1 MNRIRIAPLLILIS
15 AASLALG
22 APVAHAGI
30 GGTTLS
36 GLHGFTAMAVDDAHG
51 HMFATGSTSQDSSV
65 VVLNDAGAVVTTLT
79 GESGAGGM
87 VVDGSTLYV
96 ARCGGDAIDVFDTAT
111 LAKTGSFAANVGGV
125 CQLVEAGGR
134 LWYSN
139 DYETGTL
146 HSVTLDSSHTETD
159 TGIGLYD
166 ALLATSPGMPD
177 RLVASEAGLSPTSAY
192 VYDVSGASPVL
203 TASGQIGSSSN
214 ARQIALSPDGATLY
228 AATGSPYEIQAFSL
242 PDLEPAGVYAT
253 GPYPNAVAVSP
264 AGNLVAGGVDAAYTT
279 DVFAWPTAGGTPKLK
294 VDFGYGNQLFDR
306 GLAFT
311 SAGELFAIEQHGS
324 GVVAHVY
331 YPLAAKVAISV
342 SSSASKIG
350 YGKSTTV
357 TVHLG
362 RWGAGKPVSLYAT
375 PKGGSRTLVASGHAD
390 SHGNYSHKVSPKHT
404 TVYLGLWQ
412 GDANHAADTATH
424 TVSVRARLTIAQKG
438 AYASSG
444 GVREFHYSS
453 SCWTNDSHCPQF
465 SGHVAPV
472 HAGVTVHF
480 VMQRRSGSSW
490 KTILKGSATTDSRG
504 TARGVFKYS
513 GSGWIGLNLRIR
525 CSWAGDST
533 NLGSRSAW
541 LPFRI
546 TS

>member
-1 MNRIRIAPLLILIS
+1 MTRIRLASLLILIS
-15 AASLALG
+15 ATSLALG

-36 GLHGFTAMAVDDAHG
+36 SLHGFTAMAVDDAHG
-51 HMFATGSTSQDSSV
+51 HVFVTGDTSQDSSV

-96 ARCGGDAIDVFDTAT
+96 ARCGWNTIDVFDTAT
-111 LAKTGSFAANVGGV
+111 LTKTGSFAANDGGF

-134 LWYSN
+134 LWYTD
-139 DYETGTL
+139 DYESGTL
-146 HSVTLDSSHTETD
+146 HSVTLDSSHTVTD

-166 ALLATSPGMPD
+166 GLLAASPGMPD
-177 RLVASEAGLSPTSAY
+177 RLVAGDSGLSPASAY

-203 TASGQIGSSSN
+203 TGSGNYGSSSN
-214 ARQIALSPDGATLY
+214 ARQIVLSPDGTTMY
-228 AATGSPYEIQAFSL
+228 TATGYPYQIQAFSL
-242 PDLEPAGVYAT
+242 PDLEPAGIYAT

-264 AGNLVAGGVDAAYTT
+264 AGNLVAGGADAAYNT
-279 DVFAWPTAGGTPKLK
+279 DVFAWPTAGGTPDLK

-342 SSSASKIG
+342 SSSASKIS

-362 RWGAGKPVSLYAT
+362 SWGAGKPVSLYAT

-404 TVYLGLWQ
+404 TVYTGSWE
-412 GDANHAADTATH
+412 GDASHAADTATH
-424 TVSVRARLTIAQKG
+424 TVAVRARLTIGQKG

-444 GVREFHYSS
+444 GVKEFHYSS
-453 SCWTNDSHCPQF
+453 SCWTRGSGCPQF
-465 SGHVAPV
+465 SGHISPAHV
-472 HAGVTVHF
+472 GVTVHF
-480 VMQRRSGSSW
+480 TMQRRSGSSW
-490 KTILKGSATTDSRG
+490 KTILTGSATTDSRG
-504 TARGVFKYS
+504 TARGIFRYQ
-513 GSGWIGLNLRIR
+513 GSGWIGTNLRIR

-533 NLGSRSAW
+533 NLGGKSTW

-546 TS
+546 TN